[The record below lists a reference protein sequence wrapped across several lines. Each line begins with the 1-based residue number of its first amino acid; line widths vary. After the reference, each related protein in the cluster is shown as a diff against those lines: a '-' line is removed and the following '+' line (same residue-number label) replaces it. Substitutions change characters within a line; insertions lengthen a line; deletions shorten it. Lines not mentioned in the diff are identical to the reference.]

1 MSTLLLRLSAPLQA
15 WGVDSKFDRRDT
27 QREPTK
33 SAVIGL
39 AAAALGLSRSDS
51 RIAELG
57 RCLRFGVRV
66 EKEGLLLRDY
76 QTAKGISP
84 YVTQRYY
91 LCDAVF
97 LAGLE
102 GDDTLLDEIG
112 KALTR
117 PVFPLFLGKR
127 SCPPEGRLF
136 LGIRK
141 GKTLEDALKEEP
153 RLIQEV
159 QRAMRVQIETQAGQ
173 PGTWLQRDMPIS
185 FNQNRREYGFRS
197 VLETRL
203 RTVSPD
209 SSLNS
214 VEPTTEHDAYA
225 ELEG

>member
-1 MSTLLLRLSAPLQA
+1 MSTLMLRLAAPLQA

-57 RCLRFGVRV
+57 RTLRFGVRV

-76 QTAKGISP
+76 QTVKGKSP

-102 GDDTLLDEIG
+102 GDDTLVDEIG
-112 KALTR
+112 QALTH

-141 GKTLEDALKEEP
+141 GKALEEALEKEP
-153 RLIQEV
+153 RLIVAAE
-159 QRAMRVQIETQAGQ
+159 RAMRIQIETHAGH
-173 PGTWLQRDMPIS
+173 PGTWLQRDVPIS

-203 RTVSPD
+203 RVAGSD
-209 SSLNS
+209 SSRDS
-214 VEPTTEHDAYA
+214 AEPTTEHDAYA
-225 ELEG
+225 EMEG